1 MVLCLSRFC
10 EPSVSYL
17 ARLWIYSR
25 ISHPC
30 LVHRFLSCHD
40 NIHVACFLCILYS
53 RVQLALQMQII
64 HLFFMITNI
73 FDRLQSISTEPTRR
87 IKTLFWCVCCC
98 AFDWIF
104 SLVKFIKKYWEVQ
117 IVWCKQPNVCQK
129 TKYLCNLSIKCSFFS
144 CDISNKVKDVHQS
157 YKCLSTNEH
166 TSEYL

>member
-1 MVLCLSRFC
+1 MT
-10 EPSVSYL
+10 
-17 ARLWIYSR
+17 IYMW
-25 ISHPC
+25 
-30 LVHRFLSCHD
+30 
-40 NIHVACFLCILYS
+40 HVFLCILYS

-129 TKYLCNLSIKCSFFS
+129 TKDLCNLSIKCSFFLVIS
-144 CDISNKVKDVHQS
+144 QIKSKMCIKATSVCPQMNARQSIYNQIKSLYLSSVQFTDI
-157 YKCLSTNEH
+157 
-166 TSEYL
+166 YLRGGWGHR